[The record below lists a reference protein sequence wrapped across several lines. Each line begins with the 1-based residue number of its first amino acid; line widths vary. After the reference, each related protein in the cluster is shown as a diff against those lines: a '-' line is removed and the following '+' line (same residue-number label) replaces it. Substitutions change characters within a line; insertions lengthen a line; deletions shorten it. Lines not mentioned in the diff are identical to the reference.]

1 MPLAFSLRN
10 RRNVG
15 SNPLNVERS
24 APVPCIFTS
33 PQPFVFHAP
42 LIRWIRQALSTTL
55 RNNFSERRALYL
67 IAVTLGAFRSSSG
80 EAQRVFVRTTAT
92 TVEPGST
99 RPLWP
104 RSTPLVLTTHIS
116 CLVATPPRTD
126 CVTERKTR
134 RRRSA
139 RRRNLT
145 PHSSLIAHALC
156 NSPRPR
162 NPRRTRP

>member
-15 SNPLNVERS
+15 SNPLCVERS

-33 PQPFVFHAP
+33 PHPFVFHAP
-42 LIRWIRQALSTTL
+42 LIRWIRQALSATL

-67 IAVTLGAFRSSSG
+67 IAVTLGHFAPPREKRSVSSSG
-80 EAQRVFVRTTAT
+80 PPPPRFR
-92 TVEPGST
+92 PGST

-145 PHSSLIAHALC
+145 PHSSLITHALC